1 MSMKMTLNLALKM
14 IEAAE
19 VKSKSIKVPMIIAV
33 VDDGANLVAQHRMDG
48 AILASIDISYSKAFT
63 AAATKMPTHVLGEA
77 AQIGG
82 SLFGLN
88 TTNNGKIV
96 IFGGGY
102 PVTNE
107 KGEVIGA
114 IGVSGGAVEEDMA
127 CAEAGLGALK

>member
-1 MSMKMTLNLALKM
+1 MSMKMTLDLALKM

-33 VDDGANLVAQHRMDG
+33 VDDGTNLVAQHRMDD
-48 AILASIDISYSKAFT
+48 AILASIDISYGKAFT

-77 AQIGG
+77 AQTGG
-82 SLFGLN
+82 PLFGLN

-114 IGVSGGAVEEDMA
+114 IGVSGGSIEEDMA